1 MTSNL
6 MKAARVYKRGPSVF
20 ELESIPVPEPGP
32 GQLLIRV
39 ESAGVNFSDVKRRR
53 GDAYPFPTQFPFIPG
68 GEIAGTVEAHGPGVD
83 GPPVGTKVFALAGPT
98 GFGGYAQYAVSYA
111 ATAMPMPEGLSF
123 DAASTLLI
131 AGSTAKL
138 ILTEAARLQSGESIL
153 IPAATGG
160 VGSFAIQ
167 LARQIGAARI
177 IAAVSS
183 EAKCKL
189 ALSLGA
195 HEAINSSLANWPS
208 AVLASTG
215 GRGVDVALEANGG
228 PSLIETLSCLAPFG
242 RLVVYG
248 AASGISSS
256 LDAAATE
263 KIFYSPAPNQSIS
276 GFNIGGWFMDRP
288 RVAGGALY
296 ELMQDVVAG
305 KIQIPR
311 ITTLP
316 LADASLAHNLLE
328 QRKTEGKLVLKPW
341 A

>member
-1 MTSNL
+1 MTSHL
-6 MKAARVYKRGPSVF
+6 MKAARVHKRGPSVF
-20 ELESIPVPEPGP
+20 ELDSIPVPEPGP

-53 GDAYPFPTQFPFIPG
+53 GDAYPFPTEFPFIPG
-68 GEIAGTVEAHGPGVD
+68 GEIAGTVEALGSGVD
-83 GPPVGTKVFALAGPT
+83 SPPVGTKVFALAGPT

-111 ATAMPMPEGLSF
+111 ATAMPMPEGLTF

-131 AGSTAKL
+131 AGSTARL
-138 ILTEAARLQSGESIL
+138 ILTETARLQSGESVL

-167 LARQIGAARI
+167 LAAQAGAGKI

-183 EAKCKL
+183 DARREL

-195 HEAINSSLANWPS
+195 HEAINSSRANWP
-208 AVLASTG
+208 AEVLNCTG
-215 GRGVDVALEANGG
+215 GRGVDVALEASGG
-228 PSLIETLSCLAPFG
+228 TSLADTLSCLAPFG

-248 AASGISSS
+248 AASGVSST
-256 LDAAATE
+256 LDATASE
-263 KIFYSPAPNQSIS
+263 KVFYSPAPNQSILA
-276 GFNIGGWFMDRP
+276 FNIGGWFMDRP
-288 RVAGGALY
+288 RVAGRALY

-316 LADASLAHNLLE
+316 LAEASLAHNLLE
-328 QRKTEGKLVLKPW
+328 QRKSEGKLVLKPW